1 MALSND
7 MTKLLNK
14 IERRLG
20 TRQLSLPE
28 HLSKDNWVTIINDE
42 TLETFSRYFPYCIK
56 VEINQVADKKGDYWL
71 IDEDKI
77 GKGVKILGVKDIAWD
92 EPKNNSTFGSY
103 GYGISDWYVQ
113 PMCLQDMLT
122 LQNAADNISMFN
134 NGIYIDFEYPNKISL
149 KSSFNYDVTQ
159 QWNSFFLNIL
169 VKHMSI
175 QTIAP
180 TKMEAF
186 ERLVIA
192 DVATFLYEE
201 LKYYDGLETV
211 FANVD
216 IKLDDLRS
224 KAEARQEVIQYLEDT
239 YVSFANKN
247 QPMIYTF

>member
-20 TRQLSLPE
+20 TKQLPLPE
-28 HLSKDNWVTIINDE
+28 DLSKEKWVEVINDE
-42 TLETFSRYFPYCIK
+42 TLETFSRYFPHMIK
-56 VEINQVADKKGDYWL
+56 VEINQVAQKKGDYWL

-77 GKGVKILGVKDIAWD
+77 GKGVKILGVRDIAWD
-92 EPKNNSTFGSY
+92 EPRNSAVFGAY
-103 GYGISDWYVQ
+103 GYGITDWYVQ
-113 PMCLQDMLT
+113 PVCIEDMLA
-122 LQNAADNISMFN
+122 LQNAADSISMFN
-134 NGIYIDFEYPNKISL
+134 NGIYIDFEYPNRITL
-149 KSSFNYDVTQ
+149 KSSFNYDVTK
-159 QWNSFFLNIL
+159 QWNSFYVNLL
-169 VKHMSI
+169 VKHMSL

-186 ERLVIA
+186 ERLAIA
-192 DVATFLYEE
+192 DIASFLYEE

-224 KAEARQEVIQYLEDT
+224 KAEERREVVEYLEST

-247 QPMIYTF
+247 QPMIYTI